1 MNTLQSARTEDLGA
15 LSPGDAVAF
24 FADMLRAEAAS
35 MGMSSTGIHAP
46 LSISTPDGGVD
57 VTVHAPADANGR
69 GLILPGLSCYQ
80 IKTGDNVRF
89 GPSGWKRVL
98 CSNKQGKLSPRVE
111 SCIGEGGTFVVVL
124 FGVDKPSPRR
134 NPADSLRDYLREHHS
149 YGRAKVAVWQQS
161 DLLGF
166 LGPHPALQR
175 RLRHTEDVSFLDHAS
190 WSDLL
195 EMQRRPFVQ
204 GERQK
209 AFVKCARDKLRKTVP
224 GGANVRITGAPGSG
238 KTRIAREITDTDD
251 LRPQTMYFNRPSPN
265 VFAALNRMAREGS
278 HAVVVVDECEGG
290 EWEKLLDRAGGADGR
305 IRLVTIHNGKGNG
318 AEPGPLPELDLQQI
332 KEIISKNYGK
342 ASDEHAEGLARLC
355 APSPRYAHRLTDHLK
370 DGKTSVKELISEDS
384 VHNAYIADSLR
395 VQSSEFQRRKAVLA
409 WFALF
414 DRVGYEG
421 DHSDDAGFLAAKLAE
436 WEGMRRGE
444 FNRIVD
450 DLRGLKILQGHRT
463 LYVAPAMLQLWLWR
477 EWWRINGPSFDL
489 DGFARAEPGDGR
501 PVPMPDD
508 LFGWFSDMFA
518 NTSVSADAARVAKD
532 LLGMDGPFAWSGAW
546 KTERGASLFHA
557 LARADPGSALRLLE
571 RTVGTWSYEQL
582 EEFTTG
588 RREVMWSLERM
599 VREGDNFE
607 AAADVIARLAAAE
620 NEEHEGSA
628 TSIFAQLFTM
638 APGNLAYAQAGM
650 GRRLA
655 YLEKMLDGNDGRRRL
670 VGIEACRL
678 ALESVGFSRM
688 DHDGDAMAVGH
699 VKGSSLGKEVYNAY
713 KRVLDMLLERM
724 HAMDGEERRKAASAI
739 LGRVQELSRFKPMA
753 EHTER
758 AARRLFDEGW
768 ADREDL
774 VGAVETVVAVDAE
787 RMPPRIAARWRKLA
801 GDLAGKTYGERLR
814 RYVAMNIPQD
824 MVRGGGGESDDPSN
838 AMLQIKKLA
847 AEAAR
852 NPTALLNESG
862 WVFGPGVHNAA
873 VFGEELAKHDQG
885 FSLLPRLL
893 RSLDTAP
900 EPADPLLGG
909 YMRQVYSGGDVDIWE
924 DALDE
929 MARDPRLAPLVPK
942 VTLWS
947 GMTNR
952 AWGRVTA
959 LYRGGTIDKSAIA
972 AFAHGWF
979 PRALTDEAFVEALH
993 ILLDDPPDADMA
1005 SALALLH
1012 GGCAGANARHELPAD
1027 EAYRVVTSEAFLP
1040 RDGSPDRGGAN
1051 YHYEWKGVAA
1061 LLARQ
1066 EPGRIGDMAD
1076 AFFGSI
1082 GGAGSVFDTPL
1093 PMATEVLDLMGA
1105 ADPDAVW
1112 GGAVRHISSRPD
1124 PGTQKILEWAGGG
1137 LFVRNGA
1144 GSTSPPFLD
1153 VVDAEL
1159 VWKWIDADRDKRAAL
1174 LARYVPKRMERG
1186 KRCIARE
1193 LLARYGG
1200 SDAVRRAMH
1209 GRFSAGMFSGSR
1221 TEYHKR
1227 EMEQCLEWMEGE
1239 TDAVVLRWLRER
1251 RDHIQASM
1259 EKAAEFEER
1268 HP

>member
-1 MNTLQSARTEDLGA
+1 MNTLQCARTEDLGT
-15 LSPGDAVAF
+15 LSPRDAVAF
-24 FADMLRAEAAS
+24 FADMLRAEAAL
-35 MGMSSTGIHAP
+35 MGMPSSGIHAP
-46 LSISTPDGGVD
+46 LSISAPDGGVD
-57 VTVHAPADANGR
+57 VTVRAPPDANGR

-80 IKTGDNVRF
+80 IKTGQGIRF
-89 GPSGWKRVL
+89 GPGGWKRVL
-98 CSNKQGKLSPRVE
+98 CNNRQGELSPRVK
-111 SCIGEGGTFVVVL
+111 SCIDEGGTFVVVL
-124 FGVDKPSPRR
+124 FGVDKPSPRG

-149 YGRAKVAVWQQS
+149 YGRADVLVWQQS

-175 RLRHTEDVSFLDHAS
+175 RLRHAEEAPFLDHAS
-190 WSDLL
+190 WSGLP

-204 GERQK
+204 GERQR
-209 AFVKCARDKLRKTVP
+209 AFVKHVRDKLKGAGP
-224 GGANVRITGAPGSG
+224 GAANVRITGAPGSG
-238 KTRIAREITDTDD
+238 KTRIALEITDTDD
-251 LRPQTMYFNRPSPN
+251 LRPQTMYFDRPSSS
-265 VFAALNRMAREGS
+265 VFAALDRMAREGS
-278 HAVVVVDECEGG
+278 HAVVVVDECEDG

-305 IRLVTIHNGKGNG
+305 IRLVTIHNGKGGG
-318 AEPGPLPELDLQQI
+318 AEPSPLPELNLQQI
-332 KEIISKNYGK
+332 KEIISKNSGEM
-342 ASDEHAEGLARLC
+342 SDEHAEGLAGLC
-355 APSPRYAHRLTDHLK
+355 APSPRYAHKLVDHIK
-370 DGKTSVKELISEDS
+370 HDKASVKDLISEDS
-384 VHNAYIADSLR
+384 VHSVYIADSLQ

-463 LYVAPAMLQLWLWR
+463 LYVAPTMLQLWLWR

-489 DGFARAEPGDGR
+489 GGFARADPGDGR

-508 LFGWFSDMFA
+508 LFRWFSDMFA
-518 NTSVSADAARVAKD
+518 NTGVSADAARVAKD
-532 LLGMDGPFAWSGAW
+532 LLGMDGPFAWAGAW
-546 KTERGASLFHA
+546 KTERGAGLFHA

-582 EEFTTG
+582 EGFTTG

-599 VREGDNFE
+599 VREEDNFE

-620 NEEHEGSA
+620 NEEHAGSA

-638 APGNLAYAQAGM
+638 APGKLAYTQAGM

-678 ALESVGFSRM
+678 ALESVDFSRM
-688 DHDGDAMAVGH
+688 DHDRDTMVLGH

-713 KRVLDMLLERM
+713 KRVLDMLLGHM
-724 HAMDGEERRKAASAI
+724 HAMDGKERREAASAI

-758 AARRLFDEGW
+758 ATRRLFDEGW
-768 ADREDL
+768 ADREEL
-774 VGAVETVVAVDAE
+774 AEAAETVVAIDAE
-787 RMPPRIAARWRKLA
+787 RMPPRIAARWRRLA
-801 GDLAGKTYGERLR
+801 ADLAGKTYGERLR
-814 RYVAMNIPQD
+814 RYVAMDISQD
-824 MVRGGGGESDDPSN
+824 RVSRGGESGGSSN
-838 AMLQIKKLA
+838 AELQIKRLA

-862 WVFGPGVHNAA
+862 WVLGPGVHNAA
-873 VFGEELAKHDQG
+873 VFGEEVAKHDQG

-893 RSLDTAP
+893 RALATAP

-909 YMRQVYSGGDVDIWE
+909 YMRHVYSDGGDVDVWE

-947 GMTNR
+947 GMTDR

-959 LYRGGTIDKSAIA
+959 LYDGGTIGKSSIA
-972 AFAHGWF
+972 DFARGWF
-979 PRALTDEAFVEALH
+979 PLALTDKAFAEALR
-993 ILLDDPPDADMA
+993 ILLDDPPEADMA

-1012 GGCAGANARHELPAD
+1012 GGCAGANAKHKLPAD

-1040 RDGSPDRGGAN
+1040 RDGRPDREGGID
-1051 YHYEWKGVAA
+1051 HYGWKDVAA

-1082 GGAGSVFDTPL
+1082 ASAGSVFDTPL

-1112 GGAVRHISSRPD
+1112 GGAVRHISSIPD
-1124 PGTQKILEWAGGG
+1124 PGARKILEWAGGG
-1137 LFVRNGA
+1137 LFVRDGA
-1144 GSTSPPFLD
+1144 GAASPPFLD
-1153 VVDAEL
+1153 VVDAER
-1159 VWKWIDADRDKRAAL
+1159 VWEWIDADRDKRAAL

-1209 GRFSAGMFSGSR
+1209 VRFSAGMFHGSR

-1227 EMEQCLEWMEGE
+1227 EMGQCMEWIDGE
-1239 TDAVVLRWLRER
+1239 TDAAVLRWLRER

-1268 HP
+1268 YP